1 MPRYAYQ
8 LRIKPGKEAEYD
20 EAHRHVWPELLAKLK
35 QVGYS
40 NYSIFRRG
48 LELVLVMEIDDL
60 ETAWEALSSEPISPK
75 WEKQMS
81 LIFDAMPPTNPTER
95 FPMMNEVFHLE

>member
-1 MPRYAYQ
+1 
-8 LRIKPGKEAEYD
+8 
-20 EAHRHVWPELLAKLK
+20 
-35 QVGYS
+35 
-40 NYSIFRRG
+40 
-48 LELVLVMEIDDL
+48 MEIDDL
-60 ETAWEALSSEPISPK
+60 ETAWEALSSDPISQK